1 MKLNVKRMEKDNK
14 TILALALTTLAPTI
28 VWIVFVP
35 FILFLTVLLNPIY
48 LDLAN
53 VNLQT
58 RIMRFLTAGLII
70 YFWWGFFFAI
80 FVFILSALHMLFLG
94 FPTFL
99 LANRLKIIRWYTVI
113 PASFFIGG
121 APYILFMWGTS
132 VDLWIGVP
140 MTMGLFGFSAGMA
153 FWLLWRYWVVPEK
166 DMTKDVSI
174 VSHRS

>member
-1 MKLNVKRMEKDNK
+1 MEKDKK
-14 TILALALTTLAPTI
+14 TILALALTTLTPTI

-35 FILFLTVLLNPIY
+35 LALLITVLLNPIY
-48 LDLAN
+48 LFPAN
-53 VNLQT
+53 TNLPT
-58 RIMRFLTAGLII
+58 KIIRFVTAGLII

-80 FVFILSALHMLFLG
+80 FVFILSSIHMLFLG
-94 FPTFL
+94 IPAFL
-99 LANRLKIIRWYTVI
+99 IANRLNIIRWYTVL

-132 VDLWIGVP
+132 ADLWIGVP

-174 VSHRS
+174 VPQMP

>member
-1 MKLNVKRMEKDNK
+1 MEKDNK
-14 TILALALTTLAPTI
+14 TILALALTTLTPTI

-35 FILFLTVLLNPIY
+35 LVLLIMVLLNPIY
-48 LDLAN
+48 LGPAN

-58 RIMRFLTAGLII
+58 QIIRFLMAGVVI

-80 FVFILSALHMLFLG
+80 FVFIFSSIHMLFLG
-94 FPTFL
+94 IPTFL
-99 LANRLKIIRWYTVI
+99 LANRLKIIRWYTVL

-174 VSHRS
+174 VSHMP

>member
-1 MKLNVKRMEKDNK
+1 MEKDNK
-14 TILALALTTLAPTI
+14 TILALALSTLTPTI

-35 FILFLTVLLNPIY
+35 LVLLLTVLLNPIY
-48 LDLAN
+48 LGTAN

-58 RIMRFLTAGLII
+58 QIIRFLTAGLII

-80 FVFILSALHMLFLG
+80 FVFIFSCMHMLFLG
-94 FPTFL
+94 IPAFL
-99 LANRLKIIRWYTVI
+99 IANRLKIIRWYTVL

-153 FWLLWRYWVVPEK
+153 FWLLWRYWVMPEK
-166 DMTKDVSI
+166 DVTKDVSI
-174 VSHRS
+174 ASHTL